1 LTLDV
6 WVAHATRDA
15 EARKLPALVPMLET
29 LARATAL
36 LRAADWNP
44 DASAGSATAAPSHG
58 G

>member
-1 LTLDV
+1 MTLDV
-6 WVAHATRDA
+6 WLAQVTRDA
-15 EARKLPALVPMLET
+15 EARELPALVPMLET

-44 DASAGSATAAPSHG
+44 DASAGSATTAPSHG